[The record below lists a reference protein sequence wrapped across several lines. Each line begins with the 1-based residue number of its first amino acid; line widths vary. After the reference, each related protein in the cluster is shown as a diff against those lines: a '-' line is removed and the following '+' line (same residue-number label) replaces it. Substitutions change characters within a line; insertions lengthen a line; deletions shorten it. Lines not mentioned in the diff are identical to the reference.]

1 MGVSRKKAWIV
12 IYSSRFSNIGGAPD
26 VGVAKSR
33 VKLGVTPTKPNV
45 DKFCTCCCS
54 NKAIIPVIYLK

>member
-33 VKLGVTPTKPNV
+33 VKLGVTPTYQP
-45 DKFCTCCCS
+45 
-54 NKAIIPVIYLK
+54 LG